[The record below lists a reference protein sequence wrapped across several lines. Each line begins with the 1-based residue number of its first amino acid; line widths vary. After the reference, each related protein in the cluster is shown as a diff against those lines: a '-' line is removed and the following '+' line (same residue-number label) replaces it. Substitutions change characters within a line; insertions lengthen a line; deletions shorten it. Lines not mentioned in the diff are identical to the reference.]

1 MNFLKKMSIASK
13 IFLIPGI
20 AAISFIIYL
29 LITVYTALNNGATL
43 EKVQQVQ
50 FPALQVSAT
59 ALVEMQKVRDT
70 LASAVTTGD
79 QDTLAMAQDLANE
92 AKANLNQI
100 AAISS
105 DFRPEIS
112 RIASGFDDYFK
123 VAFEVSQ
130 SMVDGTA
137 DFSRIGDLS
146 AQMNKSYDGVIA
158 AMTRF
163 SDEQQI
169 AFEKAFEDTDTANT
183 SLIST
188 GIVLAIVVTVL
199 LFATAVPIVRGIKQ
213 SIDDVVRS
221 LKDIAQENGDLTVRI
236 ETKSE
241 DEIGDLVY
249 WFNQFMDK
257 LQGVVRDVV
266 EASLPLSNLA
276 QNLRGVTEE
285 TQRTIDVQQLSATNA
300 KRAVDTMSG
309 SVDGVAHSAAQ
320 AAGDAN
326 EATNAASEGRQI
338 VQKTVTSIQQL
349 ADNVRETA
357 DVIARL
363 EADSNKVGSVLD
375 VIKGIAEQTNLL
387 ALNAAIEAARAGE
400 QGRGFAVVADEVR
413 TLASRTQQSTEEIQN
428 TIEQLQSAAHSAVEV
443 MARGTEQAISSVE
456 TANHAGSSL
465 ETITSTIGRINQM
478 NEQIAQNTEEQRS
491 VAIDI
496 VRHVD
501 EIHERTEQT
510 ASRSGELGSMCNE
523 LADLAQHLESIAK
536 QFRVQ
541 KAIWIKTVI

>member
-1 MNFLKKMSIASK
+1 MNFLKKMPIATK

-20 AAISFIIYL
+20 AALSFIIYL
-29 LITVYTALNNGATL
+29 LITIYTALNNGDIL
-43 EKVQQVQ
+43 EKVQKVQ
-50 FPALQVSAT
+50 FPALQLSAST
-59 ALVEMQKVRDT
+59 LVEMQKVRDT
-70 LASAVTTGD
+70 LSSAVTTGD
-79 QDTLAMAQDLANE
+79 QDTLQAAKDLVTE
-92 AKANLNQI
+92 AKSGL
-100 AAISS
+100 
-105 DFRPEIS
+105 D
-112 RIASGFDDYFK
+112 RIANISPEFRGDISKISDGFDTYFDT
-123 VAFEVSQ
+123 AFDVSQ
-130 SMVDGTA
+130 SMVNGTA
-137 DFSRIGDLS
+137 DFSRLGQLS
-146 AQMNKSYDGVIA
+146 SEMNSSYDAVIA

-163 SDEQQI
+163 RDEQQA
-169 AFEKAFEDTDTANT
+169 AFEKSFENTDSANT

-188 GIVLAIVVTVL
+188 GVLMTIVVTLL
-199 LFATAVPIVRGIKQ
+199 LFATAIPIVRGIKK

-236 ETKSE
+236 ATNSE
-241 DEIGDLVY
+241 DEIGDLVH

-257 LQGVVRDVV
+257 LQGVVKDVV

-276 QNLRGVTEE
+276 QNLRGLTEE
-285 TQRTIDVQQLSATNA
+285 TQRTIDVQQQSATNA

-326 EATNAASEGRQI
+326 EATSAASEGRQI
-338 VQKTVTSIQQL
+338 VQQTVSSIQQL

-363 EADSNKVGSVLD
+363 ESDSNKVGSVLD

-413 TLASRTQQSTEEIQN
+413 TLASRTQQSTEEIQS
-428 TIEQLQSAAHSAVEV
+428 TIEQLQNAAHSAVEV
-443 MARGTEQAISSVE
+443 MARGTEQAGSSVD
-456 TANHAGSSL
+456 TANKAGVSL

-478 NEQIAQNTEEQRS
+478 NEQIAHNTEDQRT
-491 VAIDI
+491 VAVDI

-510 ASRSGELGSMCNE
+510 ASRSGELGTMCNE

-536 QFRVQ
+536 QFRV
-541 KAIWIKTVI
+541 

>member
-1 MNFLKKMSIASK
+1 MNFLKKMPIATK

-20 AAISFIIYL
+20 AALSFVIYL

-43 EKVQQVQ
+43 EKVQKVQ
-50 FPALQVSAT
+50 FPALQLSAST
-59 ALVEMQKVRDT
+59 LVDMQKVRDT

-79 QDTLAMAQDLANE
+79 QDTLTIAQELAEE
-92 AKANLNQI
+92 AKSGLNQI
-100 AAISS
+100 ASISPE
-105 DFRPEIS
+105 FRSEIS
-112 RIASGFDDYFK
+112 RISSGFDNYFD
-123 VAFEVSQ
+123 VAYDVSQ
-130 SMVDGTA
+130 SMVNGTA
-137 DFSRIGDLS
+137 DFSRLGELS
-146 AQMNKSYDGVIA
+146 AQMNQSYDGAIVSMSKFRDA
-158 AMTRF
+158 
-163 SDEQQI
+163 QQA
-169 AFEKAFEDTDTANT
+169 AFEEAFKNTDSANT

-188 GIVLAIVVTVL
+188 GVILAVVVTIL
-199 LFATAVPIVRGIKQ
+199 LFGTAIPIVRGIKQ

-285 TQRTIDVQQLSATNA
+285 TQRTIDVQQRSATNA
-300 KRAVDTMSG
+300 KQAVDTMSG

-320 AAGDAN
+320 AASDAN
-326 EATNAASEGRQI
+326 EATTAASEGRQI
-338 VQKTVTSIQQL
+338 VQQTVTSIQQL
-349 ADNVRETA
+349 AENVRETA

-363 EADSNKVGSVLD
+363 ESDSNKVGSVLD

-413 TLASRTQQSTEEIQN
+413 TLASRTQQSTEEIQS
-428 TIEQLQSAAHSAVEV
+428 TIEQLQNAAHSAVEV
-443 MARGTEQAISSVE
+443 MSRGTEQATSSVE
-456 TANHAGSSL
+456 TANKAGSSL

-478 NEQIAQNTEEQRS
+478 NEQIAHNTEDQRT
-491 VAIDI
+491 VAVDI

-501 EIHERTEQT
+501 EIHQRTEQT
-510 ASRSGELGSMCNE
+510 ASRSGELGTMCNE

-536 QFRVQ
+536 QFRV
-541 KAIWIKTVI
+541 

>member
-1 MNFLKKMSIASK
+1 MNFLKKMPIATK

-20 AAISFIIYL
+20 AALSFVIYL

-43 EKVQQVQ
+43 ERVQEVQ
-50 FPALQVSAT
+50 FPALQLSAST
-59 ALVEMQKVRDT
+59 LVDMQKVRDT
-70 LASAVTTGD
+70 LSSAVTTGD
-79 QDTLAMAQDLANE
+79 QDTLTIAKELAEDVENGL
-92 AKANLNQI
+92 AK
-100 AAISS
+100 ISS
-105 DFRPEIS
+105 ISPEFRPEIS
-112 RIASGFDDYFK
+112 SISSGFDDYFK
-123 VAFEVSQ
+123 VAFDVSQ

-137 DFSRIGDLS
+137 DFSKLNELS
-146 AQMNKSYDGVIA
+146 SQMNSSYDGVIA
-158 AMTRF
+158 SMSRF
-163 SDEQQI
+163 RDAQQA
-169 AFEKAFEDTDTANT
+169 AFEEAFENTDSANT

-188 GIVLAIVVTVL
+188 GVILAIVVTVL

-241 DEIGDLVY
+241 DEIGELVF

-285 TQRTIDVQQLSATNA
+285 TQRTIDVQQTSATNA

-320 AAGDAN
+320 AASDAN
-326 EATNAASEGRQI
+326 EATSAASEGRQI
-338 VQKTVTSIQQL
+338 VQQTVTSIQQL

-413 TLASRTQQSTEEIQN
+413 TLASRTQQSTEEIQS
-428 TIEQLQSAAHSAVEV
+428 TIEQLQNAAHSAVEV
-443 MARGTEQAISSVE
+443 MARGTEQASNSVE
-456 TANHAGSSL
+456 TANKAGSSL

-478 NEQIAQNTEEQRS
+478 NEQIAHNTEDQRT
-491 VAIDI
+491 VAVDI

-510 ASRSGELGSMCNE
+510 ANRSGELGTMCNE

-536 QFRVQ
+536 QFRV
-541 KAIWIKTVI
+541 

>member
-1 MNFLKKMSIASK
+1 MNFLKKMPIATK

-20 AAISFIIYL
+20 AALSFIIYL

-43 EKVQQVQ
+43 EKVQKVQ
-50 FPALQVSAT
+50 FPALQLSAST
-59 ALVEMQKVRDT
+59 LVDMQKVRDT

-79 QDTLAMAQDLANE
+79 QDTLTVAQDLAE
-92 AKANLNQI
+92 ETKKGLSQI
-100 AAISS
+100 AAISPEFRS
-105 DFRPEIS
+105 DIS
-112 RIASGFDDYFK
+112 RISSGFDKYFN
-123 VAFEVSQ
+123 VAYDVSQ

-137 DFSRIGDLS
+137 DFSRLGELS
-146 AQMNKSYDGVIA
+146 AQMNQSYDGAIA
-158 AMTRF
+158 AMSQFR
-163 SDEQQI
+163 DAQQA
-169 AFEKAFEDTDTANT
+169 AFEEAFDNTDSANT

-188 GIVLAIVVTVL
+188 GVILAIVVTIL

-241 DEIGDLVY
+241 DEIGELVY

-285 TQRTIDVQQLSATNA
+285 TQRTIDVQQQSATNA

-320 AAGDAN
+320 AASDAN
-326 EATNAASEGRQI
+326 EATTAASEGRQI
-338 VQKTVTSIQQL
+338 VQQTVTSIQQL
-349 ADNVRETA
+349 AENVRETA
-357 DVIARL
+357 DVIGRL
-363 EADSNKVGSVLD
+363 ESDSNKVGSVLD

-413 TLASRTQQSTEEIQN
+413 TLASRTQQSTEEIQS

-443 MARGTEQAISSVE
+443 MARGTEQATNSVE
-456 TANHAGSSL
+456 TANKAGSSL

-478 NEQIAQNTEEQRS
+478 NEQIAHNTEDQRT
-491 VAIDI
+491 VAVDI

-510 ASRSGELGSMCNE
+510 SSRSGELGTMCNE

-536 QFRVQ
+536 QFRV
-541 KAIWIKTVI
+541 

>member
-1 MNFLKKMSIASK
+1 MNFLKKMPIATK

-20 AAISFIIYL
+20 AALSFIIYL

-43 EKVQQVQ
+43 EKVQKVQ
-50 FPALQVSAT
+50 FPALQLSAST
-59 ALVEMQKVRDT
+59 LVDMQKVRDT

-79 QDTLAMAQDLANE
+79 EDTLTMAQELAEE
-92 AKANLNQI
+92 AKSGLNQI
-100 AAISS
+100 ASISPE
-105 DFRPEIS
+105 FRSEIS
-112 RIASGFDDYFK
+112 RISSGFDNYFD
-123 VAFEVSQ
+123 VAYDVSQ
-130 SMVDGTA
+130 SMVNGTA
-137 DFSRIGDLS
+137 DFSRLGELS
-146 AQMNKSYDGVIA
+146 AQMNQSYDGAIA
-158 AMTRF
+158 AMSQFR
-163 SDEQQI
+163 DAQQA
-169 AFEKAFEDTDTANT
+169 AFEEAFKNTDSANT

-188 GIVLAIVVTVL
+188 GVILAVVVTIL
-199 LFATAVPIVRGIKQ
+199 LFGTAVPIVRGIKQ

-241 DEIGDLVY
+241 DEIGELVY

-285 TQRTIDVQQLSATNA
+285 TQRTIDVQQKSATNA

-320 AAGDAN
+320 GASDAN
-326 EATNAASEGRQI
+326 KATTAASEGRQI
-338 VQKTVTSIQQL
+338 VQQTVTSIQQL
-349 ADNVRETA
+349 AENVRETA

-363 EADSNKVGSVLD
+363 ESDSNKVGSVLD

-413 TLASRTQQSTEEIQN
+413 TLASRTQQSTEEIQS
-428 TIEQLQSAAHSAVEV
+428 TIEQLQNAAHSAVEV
-443 MARGTEQAISSVE
+443 MSRGTEQATSSVE
-456 TANHAGSSL
+456 TANKAGSSL

-478 NEQIAQNTEEQRS
+478 NEQIAHNTEDQRT
-491 VAIDI
+491 VAVDI

-536 QFRVQ
+536 QFRV
-541 KAIWIKTVI
+541 

>member
-1 MNFLKKMSIASK
+1 MNFLKKMPIATK

-20 AAISFIIYL
+20 AALSFIIYL

-43 EKVQQVQ
+43 EKVQKVQ
-50 FPALQVSAT
+50 FPALQLSAST
-59 ALVEMQKVRDT
+59 LVDMQKVRDT

-79 QDTLAMAQDLANE
+79 QDTLTMAQELAEE
-92 AKANLNQI
+92 AKSGLNQI
-100 AAISS
+100 ASISPE
-105 DFRPEIS
+105 FRSEIS
-112 RIASGFDDYFK
+112 RISSGFDNYFD
-123 VAFEVSQ
+123 VAYDVSQ
-130 SMVDGTA
+130 SMVNGTA
-137 DFSRIGDLS
+137 DFSRLGELS
-146 AQMNKSYDGVIA
+146 AQMNQSYDGAIA
-158 AMTRF
+158 AMSQFR
-163 SDEQQI
+163 DAQQA
-169 AFEKAFEDTDTANT
+169 AFEEAFKNTDSANT

-188 GIVLAIVVTVL
+188 GVILAVVVTIL
-199 LFATAVPIVRGIKQ
+199 LFGTAVPIVRGIKQ

-241 DEIGDLVY
+241 DEIGELVY

-285 TQRTIDVQQLSATNA
+285 TQRTIDVQQKSATNA

-320 AAGDAN
+320 AASDAN
-326 EATNAASEGRQI
+326 EATTAASEGRQI
-338 VQKTVTSIQQL
+338 VQQTVTSIQQL
-349 ADNVRETA
+349 AENVRETA

-363 EADSNKVGSVLD
+363 ESDSNKVGSVLD

-413 TLASRTQQSTEEIQN
+413 TLASRTQQSTEEIQS
-428 TIEQLQSAAHSAVEV
+428 TIEQLQNAAHSAVEV
-443 MARGTEQAISSVE
+443 MSRGTEQATSSVE
-456 TANHAGSSL
+456 TANKAGSSL

-478 NEQIAQNTEEQRS
+478 NEQIAHNTEDQRT
-491 VAIDI
+491 VAVDI

-501 EIHERTEQT
+501 EIHQRTEQT

-536 QFRVQ
+536 QFRV
-541 KAIWIKTVI
+541 

>member
-1 MNFLKKMSIASK
+1 MNFLKKMPIATK

-20 AAISFIIYL
+20 AALSFSIYL

-43 EKVQQVQ
+43 EKVQKVQ
-50 FPALQVSAT
+50 FPALQLSAST
-59 ALVEMQKVRDT
+59 LVDMQKVRDT

-79 QDTLAMAQDLANE
+79 EDTLTMAQELAEE
-92 AKANLNQI
+92 AKSGLNQI
-100 AAISS
+100 ASISPK
-105 DFRPEIS
+105 FRSEIS
-112 RIASGFDDYFK
+112 RISSGFDNYFD
-123 VAFEVSQ
+123 VAYDVSQ
-130 SMVDGTA
+130 SMVNGTA
-137 DFSRIGDLS
+137 DFSRLGELS
-146 AQMNKSYDGVIA
+146 AQMNQSYDGAIA
-158 AMTRF
+158 AMSQFR
-163 SDEQQI
+163 DAQQA
-169 AFEKAFEDTDTANT
+169 AFEEAFKNTDSANT

-188 GIVLAIVVTVL
+188 GVILAVVVTIL
-199 LFATAVPIVRGIKQ
+199 LFGTAVPIVRGIKQ

-241 DEIGDLVY
+241 DEIGELVY

-285 TQRTIDVQQLSATNA
+285 TQRTIDVQQKSATNA

-320 AAGDAN
+320 AASDAN
-326 EATNAASEGRQI
+326 EATTAASEGRQI
-338 VQKTVTSIQQL
+338 VQQTVTSIQQL
-349 ADNVRETA
+349 AENVRETA

-363 EADSNKVGSVLD
+363 ESDSNKVGSVLD

-413 TLASRTQQSTEEIQN
+413 TLASRTQQSTEEIQS
-428 TIEQLQSAAHSAVEV
+428 TIEQLQNAAHSALEV
-443 MARGTEQAISSVE
+443 MSRGTEQATSSVE
-456 TANHAGSSL
+456 TANTAGSSL

-478 NEQIAQNTEEQRS
+478 NEQIAHNTEDQRT
-491 VAIDI
+491 VAVDI

-536 QFRVQ
+536 QFRV
-541 KAIWIKTVI
+541 

>member
-1 MNFLKKMSIASK
+1 MNFLKKMPIATK

-20 AAISFIIYL
+20 AALSFIIYL
-29 LITVYTALNNGATL
+29 LITIYTALNNGATL
-43 EKVQQVQ
+43 EKVQKVQ
-50 FPALQVSAT
+50 FPALQLSAST
-59 ALVEMQKVRDT
+59 LVDMQKVRDT
-70 LASAVTTGD
+70 LASAVTTGE
-79 QDTLAMAQDLANE
+79 QDTLTVAQELAEE
-92 AKANLNQI
+92 AKKGLNQI
-100 AAISS
+100 ANISPEFRS
-105 DFRPEIS
+105 DIS
-112 RIASGFDDYFK
+112 RISSGFDKYFD
-123 VAFEVSQ
+123 VAYEVSQ

-137 DFSRIGDLS
+137 DFSRLGELS
-146 AQMNKSYDGVIA
+146 AQMNQSYDGAIA
-158 AMTRF
+158 AMSQFR
-163 SDEQQI
+163 DAQQA
-169 AFEKAFEDTDTANT
+169 AFEKAFENTDSANT

-188 GIVLAIVVTVL
+188 GVILAIVVTIL

-236 ETKSE
+236 DTKSE
-241 DEIGDLVY
+241 DEIGELVY

-285 TQRTIDVQQLSATNA
+285 TQRTIDVQQQSATNA
-300 KRAVDTMSG
+300 KSAVDTMSG

-320 AAGDAN
+320 AASDAN
-326 EATNAASEGRQI
+326 EATTAASEGRQI
-338 VQKTVTSIQQL
+338 VQQTVTSIQQL
-349 ADNVRETA
+349 AENVRETA
-357 DVIARL
+357 DVIGRL
-363 EADSNKVGSVLD
+363 ESDSNKVGSVLD

-413 TLASRTQQSTEEIQN
+413 TLASRTQQSTEEIQS

-443 MARGTEQAISSVE
+443 MARGTEQATNSVE
-456 TANHAGSSL
+456 TANKAGSSL

-478 NEQIAQNTEEQRS
+478 NEQIAHNTEDQRT
-491 VAIDI
+491 VAVDI

-501 EIHERTEQT
+501 EIHVRTEQT
-510 ASRSGELGSMCNE
+510 ASRSGELGTMCNE

-536 QFRVQ
+536 QFRV
-541 KAIWIKTVI
+541 

>member
-1 MNFLKKMSIASK
+1 MNFLKKMPIATK

-20 AAISFIIYL
+20 AALSFIIFL

-43 EKVQQVQ
+43 EKVQKVQ
-50 FPALQVSAT
+50 FPALQLSAST
-59 ALVEMQKVRDT
+59 LVDMQKVRDT
-70 LASAVTTGD
+70 LSSAVTTGD
-79 QDTLAMAQDLANE
+79 QDTLSVAQDLAAE
-92 AKANLNQI
+92 VETGLNQI
-100 AAISS
+100 SAISPE
-105 DFRPEIS
+105 FRPEMSKIS
-112 RIASGFDDYFK
+112 TGFEDYFE
-123 VAFEVSQ
+123 VAFDVSK

-137 DFSRIGDLS
+137 DFSRLGELS
-146 AQMNKSYDGVIA
+146 SQMNSSYDGVIA
-158 AMTRF
+158 SMTRF
-163 SDEQQI
+163 KDAQQA
-169 AFEKAFEDTDTANT
+169 AFEEAFQNTDSANT

-188 GIVLAIVVTVL
+188 GVILTIAVTIL
-199 LFATAVPIVRGIKQ
+199 LFATAVPIVRGIKL
-213 SIDDVVRS
+213 SIDEVVRS

-241 DEIGDLVY
+241 DEIGELVY

-257 LQGVVRDVV
+257 LQGVVKDVV

-285 TQRTIDVQQLSATNA
+285 TQRTIDVQQKSATNA
-300 KRAVDTMSG
+300 KQAVDTMSG

-320 AAGDAN
+320 AASDAN
-326 EATNAASEGRQI
+326 EATTAASEGRQI
-338 VQKTVTSIQQL
+338 VQQTVTSIQQL
-349 ADNVRETA
+349 AENVRETA

-363 EADSNKVGSVLD
+363 ESDSNKVGSVLD

-413 TLASRTQQSTEEIQN
+413 TLASRTQQSTEEIQS
-428 TIEQLQSAAHSAVEV
+428 TIEQLQNAAHSAVEV
-443 MARGTEQAISSVE
+443 MARGTEQATNSVE
-456 TANHAGSSL
+456 TANKAGSSL

-478 NEQIAQNTEEQRS
+478 NEQIAHNTEDQRT
-491 VAIDI
+491 VAVDI

-536 QFRVQ
+536 QFRV
-541 KAIWIKTVI
+541 

>member
-1 MNFLKKMSIASK
+1 MNFLKKMPIATK

-20 AAISFIIYL
+20 AALSFVIYL

-43 EKVQQVQ
+43 EKVQKVQ
-50 FPALQVSAT
+50 FPALQLSAST
-59 ALVEMQKVRDT
+59 LVDMQKVRDT

-79 QDTLAMAQDLANE
+79 QDTLTMAQELAEE
-92 AKANLNQI
+92 AKSGLNQI
-100 AAISS
+100 ASISP
-105 DFRPEIS
+105 DFRADIS
-112 RIASGFDDYFK
+112 RISSGFDSYFD
-123 VAFEVSQ
+123 VAYDVSQ
-130 SMVDGTA
+130 SMVNGTA
-137 DFSRIGDLS
+137 DFSRLGELS
-146 AQMNKSYDGVIA
+146 AKMNQSYDGAIA
-158 AMTRF
+158 SMSQFRDA
-163 SDEQQI
+163 QQA
-169 AFEKAFEDTDTANT
+169 AFEEAFKNTDSANT

-188 GIVLAIVVTVL
+188 GVILAVVVTIL
-199 LFATAVPIVRGIKQ
+199 LFGTAVPIVRGIKQ

-241 DEIGDLVY
+241 DEIGELVY

-285 TQRTIDVQQLSATNA
+285 TQRTIDVQQKSATNA

-320 AAGDAN
+320 AASDAN
-326 EATNAASEGRQI
+326 EATTAASEGRQI
-338 VQKTVTSIQQL
+338 VQQTVTSIQQL
-349 ADNVRETA
+349 AENVRETA

-363 EADSNKVGSVLD
+363 ESDSNKVGS
-375 VIKGIAEQTNLL
+375 
-387 ALNAAIEAARAGE
+387 GE

-413 TLASRTQQSTEEIQN
+413 TLASRTQQSTEEIQS
-428 TIEQLQSAAHSAVEV
+428 TIEQLQNAAHSAVEV
-443 MARGTEQAISSVE
+443 MSRGTEQATNSVE
-456 TANHAGSSL
+456 TANKAGSSL

-478 NEQIAQNTEEQRS
+478 NEQIAHNTEDQRT
-491 VAIDI
+491 VAVDI

-501 EIHERTEQT
+501 EIHQRTEQT

-536 QFRVQ
+536 QFRV
-541 KAIWIKTVI
+541 

>member
-1 MNFLKKMSIASK
+1 MNFLKKMPIATK

-20 AAISFIIYL
+20 AALSFIVYL
-29 LITVYTALNNGATL
+29 LITVFTALNNGATL
-43 EKVQQVQ
+43 EKVQKVQ
-50 FPALQVSAT
+50 YPALQLSAST
-59 ALVEMQKVRDT
+59 LVEMQKVRDT

-79 QDTLAMAQDLANE
+79 QDTLSVAQDLAQE
-92 AKANLNQI
+92 AKSGLNQI
-100 AAISS
+100 ANISS
-105 DFRPEIS
+105 DFRSDIS
-112 RIASGFDDYFK
+112 RISSGFDDYFK
-123 VAFEVSQ
+123 VAFDVSQ
-130 SMVDGTA
+130 SMIDGTA
-137 DFSRIGDLS
+137 DFSRLGELS
-146 AQMNKSYDGVIA
+146 SQMNNSYDGVIA
-158 AMTRF
+158 SMTRF
-163 SDEQQI
+163 RDEQEA
-169 AFEKAFEDTDTANT
+169 AFEEAFENTDTANT

-188 GIVLAIVVTVL
+188 GVILAIVVTIL
-199 LFATAVPIVRGIKQ
+199 LFATAIPIVRGIKQ

-236 ETKSE
+236 DTKSE
-241 DEIGDLVY
+241 DEIGELVY

-285 TQRTIDVQQLSATNA
+285 TQRTIDVQQQSATNA

-320 AAGDAN
+320 AANDAN
-326 EATNAASEGRQI
+326 EATTAAGEGRKI
-338 VQKTVTSIQQL
+338 VQQTVTSIQQL
-349 ADNVRETA
+349 AENVRETA

-413 TLASRTQQSTEEIQN
+413 TLASRTQQSTEEIQS
-428 TIEQLQSAAHSAVEV
+428 TIEQLQNAAHSAVEV
-443 MARGTEQAISSVE
+443 MSRGTEQATSSVE
-456 TANHAGSSL
+456 TANKAGSSL

-478 NEQIAQNTEEQRS
+478 NEQIAHNTEEQRT
-491 VAIDI
+491 VAVDI

-501 EIHERTEQT
+501 EIHQRTEQT

-536 QFRVQ
+536 QFRV
-541 KAIWIKTVI
+541 

>member
-1 MNFLKKMSIASK
+1 MNFLKKMPIATK

-20 AAISFIIYL
+20 AALSFVIYL

-43 EKVQQVQ
+43 EKVQKVQ
-50 FPALQVSAT
+50 FPALQLSAST
-59 ALVEMQKVRDT
+59 LVDMQKVRDT

-79 QDTLAMAQDLANE
+79 QDTLTIAQELAEE
-92 AKANLNQI
+92 AKSGLNQI
-100 AAISS
+100 ASISPE
-105 DFRPEIS
+105 FRSEIS
-112 RIASGFDDYFK
+112 RISSGFDNYFD
-123 VAFEVSQ
+123 VAYDVSQ
-130 SMVDGTA
+130 SMVNGTA
-137 DFSRIGDLS
+137 DFSRLGELS
-146 AQMNKSYDGVIA
+146 AQMNQSYDGAIVSMSKFRDA
-158 AMTRF
+158 
-163 SDEQQI
+163 QQA
-169 AFEKAFEDTDTANT
+169 AFEEAFKNTDSANT

-188 GIVLAIVVTVL
+188 GVILAVVVTIL
-199 LFATAVPIVRGIKQ
+199 LFGTAIPIVRGIKQ

-285 TQRTIDVQQLSATNA
+285 TQRTIDVQQRSATNA
-300 KRAVDTMSG
+300 KQAVDTMSG

-320 AAGDAN
+320 AASDAN
-326 EATNAASEGRQI
+326 EATTAASEGRQI
-338 VQKTVTSIQQL
+338 VQQTVTSIQQL
-349 ADNVRETA
+349 AENVRETA

-363 EADSNKVGSVLD
+363 ESDSNKVGSVLD

-413 TLASRTQQSTEEIQN
+413 TLASRTQQSTEEIQS
-428 TIEQLQSAAHSAVEV
+428 TIEQLQNAAHSAVEV
-443 MARGTEQAISSVE
+443 MSRGTEQATSSVE
-456 TANHAGSSL
+456 TANKAGSSL

-478 NEQIAQNTEEQRS
+478 NEQIAHNTEDQRT
-491 VAIDI
+491 VAVDI

-536 QFRVQ
+536 QFRV
-541 KAIWIKTVI
+541 

>member
-1 MNFLKKMSIASK
+1 MNFLKKMPIATK

-20 AAISFIIYL
+20 AALSFIIYL

-43 EKVQQVQ
+43 EKVQKVQ
-50 FPALQVSAT
+50 FPALQLSAST
-59 ALVEMQKVRDT
+59 LVDMQKVRDT

-79 QDTLAMAQDLANE
+79 QDTLTMAQELAEE
-92 AKANLNQI
+92 AKSGLNQI
-100 AAISS
+100 ASISPE
-105 DFRPEIS
+105 FRSEIS
-112 RIASGFDDYFK
+112 RISSGFDNYFD
-123 VAFEVSQ
+123 VAYDVSQ
-130 SMVDGTA
+130 SMVNGTA
-137 DFSRIGDLS
+137 DFSRLGELS
-146 AQMNKSYDGVIA
+146 AQMNQSYDGAIA
-158 AMTRF
+158 SMSKFRDA
-163 SDEQQI
+163 QQA
-169 AFEKAFEDTDTANT
+169 AFEEAFKNTDSANT

-188 GIVLAIVVTVL
+188 GVILAVVVTIL
-199 LFATAVPIVRGIKQ
+199 LFGTAVPIVRGIKQ

-241 DEIGDLVY
+241 DEIGELVY

-285 TQRTIDVQQLSATNA
+285 TQRTIDVQQKSATNA

-320 AAGDAN
+320 AASDAN
-326 EATNAASEGRQI
+326 EATTAASEGRQI
-338 VQKTVTSIQQL
+338 VQQTVTSIQQL
-349 ADNVRETA
+349 AENVRETA

-363 EADSNKVGSVLD
+363 ESDSNKVGSVLD

-413 TLASRTQQSTEEIQN
+413 TLASRTQQSTEEIQS
-428 TIEQLQSAAHSAVEV
+428 TIEQLQNAAHSAVEV
-443 MARGTEQAISSVE
+443 MSRGTEQATSSVE
-456 TANHAGSSL
+456 TANKAGSSL

-478 NEQIAQNTEEQRS
+478 NEQIAHNTEDQRT
-491 VAIDI
+491 VAVDI

-536 QFRVQ
+536 QFRV
-541 KAIWIKTVI
+541 

>member
-1 MNFLKKMSIASK
+1 MNFLKKMPIATK

-20 AAISFIIYL
+20 AALSFIIYL

-43 EKVQQVQ
+43 EKVQKVQ
-50 FPALQVSAT
+50 FPALQLSAST
-59 ALVEMQKVRDT
+59 LVDMQKVRDT

-79 QDTLAMAQDLANE
+79 EDTLTMAQELAEE
-92 AKANLNQI
+92 AKSGLNQI
-100 AAISS
+100 ASISPE
-105 DFRPEIS
+105 FRSEIS
-112 RIASGFDDYFK
+112 RISSGFDNYFD
-123 VAFEVSQ
+123 VAYDVSQ
-130 SMVDGTA
+130 SMVKGTA
-137 DFSRIGDLS
+137 DFSRLGELS
-146 AQMNKSYDGVIA
+146 AQMNQSYDGAIA
-158 AMTRF
+158 AMSQFR
-163 SDEQQI
+163 DAQQA
-169 AFEKAFEDTDTANT
+169 AFEEAFKNTDSANT

-188 GIVLAIVVTVL
+188 GVILAVVVTIL
-199 LFATAVPIVRGIKQ
+199 LFGTAVPIVRGIKQ

-241 DEIGDLVY
+241 DEIGELVY

-285 TQRTIDVQQLSATNA
+285 TQRTIDVQQKSATNA

-320 AAGDAN
+320 AASDAN
-326 EATNAASEGRQI
+326 EATTAASEGRQI
-338 VQKTVTSIQQL
+338 VQQTVTSIQQL
-349 ADNVRETA
+349 AENVRETA

-363 EADSNKVGSVLD
+363 ESDSNKVGSVLD

-413 TLASRTQQSTEEIQN
+413 TLASRTQQSTEEIQS
-428 TIEQLQSAAHSAVEV
+428 TIEQLQNAAHSAVEV
-443 MARGTEQAISSVE
+443 MSRGTEQATNSVE
-456 TANHAGSSL
+456 TANKAGSSL

-478 NEQIAQNTEEQRS
+478 NEQIAHNTEDQRT
-491 VAIDI
+491 VAVDI

-501 EIHERTEQT
+501 EIHQRTEQT

-536 QFRVQ
+536 QFRV
-541 KAIWIKTVI
+541 

>member
-443 MARGTEQAISSVE
+443 MARGTEQATSSVE

-536 QFRVQ
+536 QFRV
-541 KAIWIKTVI
+541 

>member
-1 MNFLKKMSIASK
+1 MNFLKKMPIATK

-20 AAISFIIYL
+20 AALSFIIYL

-43 EKVQQVQ
+43 EKVQKVQ
-50 FPALQVSAT
+50 FPALQLSAST
-59 ALVEMQKVRDT
+59 LVDMQKVRDT

-79 QDTLAMAQDLANE
+79 QDTLTMAQELAEE
-92 AKANLNQI
+92 AKSGLNQI
-100 AAISS
+100 ASISPE
-105 DFRPEIS
+105 FRSEIS
-112 RIASGFDDYFK
+112 RISSGFDNYFD
-123 VAFEVSQ
+123 VAYDVSQ
-130 SMVDGTA
+130 SMVKGTA
-137 DFSRIGDLS
+137 DFSRLGELS
-146 AQMNKSYDGVIA
+146 AQMNQSYDGAIA
-158 AMTRF
+158 AMSQFR
-163 SDEQQI
+163 DAQQA
-169 AFEKAFEDTDTANT
+169 AFEEAFKNTDSANT

-188 GIVLAIVVTVL
+188 GVILAVVVTIL
-199 LFATAVPIVRGIKQ
+199 LFGTAVPIVRGIKQ

-241 DEIGDLVY
+241 DEIGELVY

-285 TQRTIDVQQLSATNA
+285 TQRTIDVQQKSATNA

-320 AAGDAN
+320 AASDAN
-326 EATNAASEGRQI
+326 EATTAASEGRQI
-338 VQKTVTSIQQL
+338 VQQTVTSIQQL
-349 ADNVRETA
+349 AENVRETA

-363 EADSNKVGSVLD
+363 ESDSNKVGSVLD

-413 TLASRTQQSTEEIQN
+413 TLASRTQQSTEEIQS
-428 TIEQLQSAAHSAVEV
+428 TIEQLLNAAHSAVEV
-443 MARGTEQAISSVE
+443 MSRGTEQATNSVE
-456 TANHAGSSL
+456 TANKAGSSL

-478 NEQIAQNTEEQRS
+478 NEQIAHNTEDQRT
-491 VAIDI
+491 VAVDI

-501 EIHERTEQT
+501 EIHQRTEQT

-536 QFRVQ
+536 QFRV
-541 KAIWIKTVI
+541 

>member
-1 MNFLKKMSIASK
+1 MNFLKKMPIATK

-20 AAISFIIYL
+20 AALSFIIYL
-29 LITVYTALNNGATL
+29 LITVYTALNNGDIL
-43 EKVQQVQ
+43 EKVQKVQ
-50 FPALQVSAT
+50 FPALQLSAST
-59 ALVEMQKVRDT
+59 LVEMQKVRDT
-70 LASAVTTGD
+70 LSSAVTTGD
-79 QDTLAMAQDLANE
+79 QDTLQAAKDLVSE
-92 AKANLNQI
+92 AKSGL
-100 AAISS
+100 
-105 DFRPEIS
+105 D
-112 RIASGFDDYFK
+112 RIANISPEFRSDISKISDGFDKYFDT
-123 VAFEVSQ
+123 AFDVSQ
-130 SMVDGTA
+130 SMVNGTA
-137 DFSRIGDLS
+137 DFSRLGQLS
-146 AQMNKSYDGVIA
+146 SEMNSSYDAVIA

-163 SDEQQI
+163 RDEQQS
-169 AFEKAFEDTDTANT
+169 AFEKSFESTDTANT

-188 GIVLAIVVTVL
+188 GVLMTIVVSLV
-199 LFATAVPIVRGIKQ
+199 LFATAFPIVQGIKK

-236 ETKSE
+236 ATNSE

-257 LQGVVRDVV
+257 LQGVVKDVV

-276 QNLRGVTEE
+276 QNLRGLTEE
-285 TQRTIDVQQLSATNA
+285 TQRTIDVQQKSATNA

-326 EATNAASEGRQI
+326 EATSAASEGRQI
-338 VQKTVTSIQQL
+338 VQQTVASIQQL

-363 EADSNKVGSVLD
+363 ESDSNKVGSVLD

-413 TLASRTQQSTEEIQN
+413 TLASRTQQSTEEIQS
-428 TIEQLQSAAHSAVEV
+428 TIEQLQNAAHSAVEV
-443 MARGTEQAISSVE
+443 MARGTEQAGSSVE
-456 TANHAGSSL
+456 TANKAGLSL
-465 ETITSTIGRINQM
+465 ETITSTIGRINKM
-478 NEQIAQNTEEQRS
+478 NEQIAHNTEDQRS

-510 ASRSGELGSMCNE
+510 ASRSGELGTMCNE

-536 QFRVQ
+536 QFRV
-541 KAIWIKTVI
+541 

>member
-1 MNFLKKMSIASK
+1 MNFLKKMPIATK

-20 AAISFIIYL
+20 AALSFIVYL
-29 LITVYTALNNGATL
+29 LITVFTALNNGATL
-43 EKVQQVQ
+43 EKVQKVQ
-50 FPALQVSAT
+50 YPALQLSAST
-59 ALVEMQKVRDT
+59 LVEMQKVRDT

-79 QDTLAMAQDLANE
+79 QDTLSVAQDLAQE
-92 AKANLNQI
+92 AKSGLNQI
-100 AAISS
+100 ANISS
-105 DFRPEIS
+105 DFRSDIS
-112 RIASGFDDYFK
+112 RISSGFDDYFK
-123 VAFEVSQ
+123 VAFDVSQ
-130 SMVDGTA
+130 SMIDGTA
-137 DFSRIGDLS
+137 DFSRLGELS
-146 AQMNKSYDGVIA
+146 SQMNNSYDGVIA
-158 AMTRF
+158 SMTRF
-163 SDEQQI
+163 RDEQEA
-169 AFEKAFEDTDTANT
+169 AFEEAFENTDTANT

-188 GIVLAIVVTVL
+188 GVILAIVVTVL
-199 LFATAVPIVRGIKQ
+199 LFATAIPIVRGIKQ

-236 ETKSE
+236 DTKSE
-241 DEIGDLVY
+241 DEIGELVY

-285 TQRTIDVQQLSATNA
+285 TQRTIDVQQQSATNA

-320 AAGDAN
+320 AANDAN
-326 EATNAASEGRQI
+326 EATTAAGEGRKI
-338 VQKTVTSIQQL
+338 VQQTVTSIQQL
-349 ADNVRETA
+349 AENVRETA

-413 TLASRTQQSTEEIQN
+413 TLASRTQQSTEEIQS
-428 TIEQLQSAAHSAVEV
+428 TIEQLQNAAHSAVEV
-443 MARGTEQAISSVE
+443 MSRGTEQATSSVE
-456 TANHAGSSL
+456 TANKAGSSL

-478 NEQIAQNTEEQRS
+478 NEQIAHNTEDQRT
-491 VAIDI
+491 VAVDI

-501 EIHERTEQT
+501 EIHQRTEQT

-536 QFRVQ
+536 QFRV
-541 KAIWIKTVI
+541 

>member
-1 MNFLKKMSIASK
+1 MNFLKKMPIATK

-20 AAISFIIYL
+20 AALSFIIFL
-29 LITVYTALNNGATL
+29 LVTVYTALNNGATL
-43 EKVQQVQ
+43 EKVQKVQ
-50 FPALQVSAT
+50 FPALQLSAST
-59 ALVEMQKVRDT
+59 LVDMQKVRDT
-70 LASAVTTGD
+70 LSSAVTTGD
-79 QDTLAMAQDLANE
+79 QDTLAVAQDLAAE
-92 AKANLNQI
+92 VETGLNQI
-100 AAISS
+100 SSISP
-105 DFRPEIS
+105 DFRSEIS
-112 RIASGFDDYFK
+112 RISSGFEDYFK
-123 VAFEVSQ
+123 VAFDVSQ
-130 SMVDGTA
+130 SMVNGTA
-137 DFSRIGDLS
+137 DFSRLGELS
-146 AQMNKSYDGVIA
+146 SQMNGSYDGVIA
-158 AMTRF
+158 SMTRF
-163 SDEQQI
+163 RDAQQA
-169 AFEKAFEDTDTANT
+169 AFEKAFKNTDSANT

-188 GIVLAIVVTVL
+188 GVILTIAVTIL

-241 DEIGDLVY
+241 DEIGELVY

-257 LQGVVRDVV
+257 LQGVVKDVV

-285 TQRTIDVQQLSATNA
+285 TQRTIDVQQKSATNA
-300 KRAVDTMSG
+300 KKAVDTMSG

-320 AAGDAN
+320 AASDAN
-326 EATNAASEGRQI
+326 EATSAASEGRQI
-338 VQKTVTSIQQL
+338 VQQTVTSIQQL
-349 ADNVRETA
+349 AENVRETA

-363 EADSNKVGSVLD
+363 ESDSNKVGSVLD

-413 TLASRTQQSTEEIQN
+413 TLASRTQQSTEEIQS
-428 TIEQLQSAAHSAVEV
+428 TIEQLQNAAHSAVEV
-443 MARGTEQAISSVE
+443 MARGTEQATSSVE
-456 TANHAGSSL
+456 TANKAGSSL

-478 NEQIAQNTEEQRS
+478 NEQIAHNTEDQRT
-491 VAIDI
+491 VAVDI

-536 QFRVQ
+536 QFRV
-541 KAIWIKTVI
+541 

>member
-1 MNFLKKMSIASK
+1 MNFLKKMPIATK

-20 AAISFIIYL
+20 AALSFIIYL

-43 EKVQQVQ
+43 EKVQKVQ
-50 FPALQVSAT
+50 FPALQLSAST
-59 ALVEMQKVRDT
+59 LVDMQKVRDT

-79 QDTLAMAQDLANE
+79 QDTLTIAQELAEE
-92 AKANLNQI
+92 AKSGLNKI
-100 AAISS
+100 ASISPE
-105 DFRPEIS
+105 FRSEIS
-112 RIASGFDDYFK
+112 RISSGFDNYFD
-123 VAFEVSQ
+123 VAYDVSQ
-130 SMVDGTA
+130 SMVNGTA
-137 DFSRIGDLS
+137 DFSRLGELS
-146 AQMNKSYDGVIA
+146 AQMNQSYDGAIA
-158 AMTRF
+158 SMSKFRDA
-163 SDEQQI
+163 QQA
-169 AFEKAFEDTDTANT
+169 AFEEAFKNTDSANT

-188 GIVLAIVVTVL
+188 GVILAVVVTIL
-199 LFATAVPIVRGIKQ
+199 LFGTAVPIVRGIKQ

-285 TQRTIDVQQLSATNA
+285 TQRTIDVQQRSATNA
-300 KRAVDTMSG
+300 KQAVDTMSG

-320 AAGDAN
+320 AASDAN
-326 EATNAASEGRQI
+326 EATTAASEGRQI
-338 VQKTVTSIQQL
+338 VQQTVTSIQQL
-349 ADNVRETA
+349 AENVRETA

-363 EADSNKVGSVLD
+363 ESDSNKVGSVLD

-413 TLASRTQQSTEEIQN
+413 TLASRTQQSTEEIQS
-428 TIEQLQSAAHSAVEV
+428 TIEQLQNAAHSAVEV
-443 MARGTEQAISSVE
+443 MSRGTEQATSSVE
-456 TANHAGSSL
+456 TANKAGSSL

-478 NEQIAQNTEEQRS
+478 NEQIAHNTEDQRT
-491 VAIDI
+491 VAVDI

-536 QFRVQ
+536 QFRV
-541 KAIWIKTVI
+541 

>member
-1 MNFLKKMSIASK
+1 MNFLKKMPIATK

-20 AAISFIIYL
+20 AALSFIIYL

-43 EKVQQVQ
+43 EKVQKVQ
-50 FPALQVSAT
+50 FPALQLSAST
-59 ALVEMQKVRDT
+59 LVDMQKVRDT

-79 QDTLAMAQDLANE
+79 EDTLTMAQELAEE
-92 AKANLNQI
+92 AKSGLNQI
-100 AAISS
+100 ASISPE
-105 DFRPEIS
+105 FRSEIS
-112 RIASGFDDYFK
+112 RISSGFDNYFD
-123 VAFEVSQ
+123 VAYDVSQ
-130 SMVDGTA
+130 SMVNGTA
-137 DFSRIGDLS
+137 DFSRLGELS
-146 AQMNKSYDGVIA
+146 AQMNQSYDGAIA
-158 AMTRF
+158 AMSQFR
-163 SDEQQI
+163 DAQQA
-169 AFEKAFEDTDTANT
+169 AFEEAFKNTDSANT

-188 GIVLAIVVTVL
+188 GVILAVVVTVL
-199 LFATAVPIVRGIKQ
+199 LFGTAVPIVRGIKQ

-241 DEIGDLVY
+241 DEIGELVY

-285 TQRTIDVQQLSATNA
+285 TQRTIDVQQKSATNA

-320 AAGDAN
+320 AASDAN
-326 EATNAASEGRQI
+326 KATTAASEGRQI
-338 VQKTVTSIQQL
+338 VQQTVTSIQQL
-349 ADNVRETA
+349 AENVRETA

-363 EADSNKVGSVLD
+363 ESDSNKVGSVLD

-413 TLASRTQQSTEEIQN
+413 TLASRTQQSTEEIQS
-428 TIEQLQSAAHSAVEV
+428 TIEQLQNAAHSAVEV
-443 MARGTEQAISSVE
+443 MSRGTEQATSSVE
-456 TANHAGSSL
+456 TANKAGSSL

-478 NEQIAQNTEEQRS
+478 NEQIAHNTEDQRT
-491 VAIDI
+491 VAVDI

-536 QFRVQ
+536 QFRV
-541 KAIWIKTVI
+541 

>member
-20 AAISFIIYL
+20 AAISFVIYL

-50 FPALQVSAT
+50 FPALQQSAST
-59 ALVEMQKVRDT
+59 LVDMQKVRDT
-70 LASAVTTGD
+70 LSSAVTTGD
-79 QDTLAMAQDLANE
+79 QDTLIMAQNLAKE
-92 AKANLNQI
+92 VKAGLNQI
-100 AAISS
+100 ESISPE
-105 DFRPEIS
+105 FRTEIAKIS
-112 RIASGFDDYFK
+112 AGFDDYFK
-123 VAFEVSQ
+123 VAFDVSQ

-137 DFSRIGDLS
+137 DFSRLGELS
-146 AQMNKSYDGVIA
+146 SQMNSSYDDAIA
-158 AMTRF
+158 AMSTFR
-163 SDEQQI
+163 DAQQA
-169 AFEKAFEDTDTANT
+169 AFEEAFENTDRANT

-188 GIVLAIVVTVL
+188 GVILAIVVTIL

-241 DEIGDLVY
+241 DEIGELVY
-249 WFNQFMDK
+249 CFNQFMDK

-285 TQRTIDVQQLSATNA
+285 TQRTINVQQQSATNA
-300 KRAVDTMSG
+300 KSAVDTMSG

-320 AAGDAN
+320 AASDAN
-326 EATNAASEGRQI
+326 EATSAASEGRQI
-338 VQKTVTSIQQL
+338 VQQTVTSIQQL
-349 ADNVRETA
+349 AENVRETA

-363 EADSNKVGSVLD
+363 ESDSNKVGSVLD

-413 TLASRTQQSTEEIQN
+413 TLASRTQQSTEEIQS

-443 MARGTEQAISSVE
+443 MARGTEQASSSVE
-456 TANHAGSSL
+456 TANKAGSSL

-478 NEQIAQNTEEQRS
+478 NEQIAHNTEDQRT
-491 VAIDI
+491 VAVDI

-501 EIHERTEQT
+501 EIHQRTEQT
-510 ASRSGELGSMCNE
+510 SSRSVELGTMCNE

-536 QFRVQ
+536 QFRV
-541 KAIWIKTVI
+541 

>member
-1 MNFLKKMSIASK
+1 MDFLKKMPIASK

-20 AAISFIIYL
+20 AAISFVIYL

-50 FPALQVSAT
+50 FPALQQSAST
-59 ALVEMQKVRDT
+59 LVDMQKVRDT
-70 LASAVTTGD
+70 LSSAVTTGD
-79 QDTLAMAQDLANE
+79 QDTLTMAQNLAKE
-92 AKANLNQI
+92 VKAGLNQI
-100 AAISS
+100 GSISPE
-105 DFRPEIS
+105 FRTEIAKIS
-112 RIASGFDDYFK
+112 AGFDDYFK
-123 VAFEVSQ
+123 VAFDVSQ

-137 DFSRIGDLS
+137 DFSRLGELS
-146 AQMNKSYDGVIA
+146 SQMNSSYDDAIA
-158 AMTRF
+158 AMSTFR
-163 SDEQQI
+163 DAQQA
-169 AFEKAFEDTDTANT
+169 AFEEAFENTDRANT

-188 GIVLAIVVTVL
+188 GVILAIVVTIL

-241 DEIGDLVY
+241 DEIGELVY

-285 TQRTIDVQQLSATNA
+285 TQRTINVQQQSATNA
-300 KRAVDTMSG
+300 KSAVDTMSG

-320 AAGDAN
+320 AASDAN
-326 EATNAASEGRQI
+326 EATSAASEGRQI
-338 VQKTVTSIQQL
+338 VQQTVTSIQQL
-349 ADNVRETA
+349 AENVRETA

-363 EADSNKVGSVLD
+363 ESDSNKVGSVLD

-413 TLASRTQQSTEEIQN
+413 TLASRTQQSTEEIQS

-443 MARGTEQAISSVE
+443 MARGTEQASSSVE
-456 TANHAGSSL
+456 TANKAGSSL

-478 NEQIAQNTEEQRS
+478 NEQIAHNTEDQRT
-491 VAIDI
+491 VAVDI

-501 EIHERTEQT
+501 EIHQRTEQT
-510 ASRSGELGSMCNE
+510 SSRSVELGTMCNE

-536 QFRVQ
+536 QFRV
-541 KAIWIKTVI
+541 

>member
-1 MNFLKKMSIASK
+1 MNFLKKMPIATK

-20 AAISFIIYL
+20 AALSFIIYL

-43 EKVQQVQ
+43 EKVQKVQ
-50 FPALQVSAT
+50 FPALQLSAST
-59 ALVEMQKVRDT
+59 LVDMQKVRDT

-79 QDTLAMAQDLANE
+79 QDTLTMAQELAEE
-92 AKANLNQI
+92 AKSGLNQI
-100 AAISS
+100 ASISPE
-105 DFRPEIS
+105 FRSEIS
-112 RIASGFDDYFK
+112 RISSGFDNYFD
-123 VAFEVSQ
+123 VAYDVSQ
-130 SMVDGTA
+130 SMVKGTA
-137 DFSRIGDLS
+137 DFSRLGELS
-146 AQMNKSYDGVIA
+146 AQMNQSYDGAIA
-158 AMTRF
+158 AMSQFR
-163 SDEQQI
+163 DAQQA
-169 AFEKAFEDTDTANT
+169 AFEEAFKNTDSANT

-188 GIVLAIVVTVL
+188 GVILAVVVTIL
-199 LFATAVPIVRGIKQ
+199 LFGTAVPIVRGIKQ

-241 DEIGDLVY
+241 DEIGELVY

-285 TQRTIDVQQLSATNA
+285 TQRTIDVQQKSATNA

-320 AAGDAN
+320 AASDAN
-326 EATNAASEGRQI
+326 KATTAASEGRQI
-338 VQKTVTSIQQL
+338 VQQTVTSIQQL
-349 ADNVRETA
+349 AENVRETA

-363 EADSNKVGSVLD
+363 ESDSNKVGSVLD

-413 TLASRTQQSTEEIQN
+413 TLASRTQQSTEEIQS
-428 TIEQLQSAAHSAVEV
+428 TIEQLQNAAHSAVEV
-443 MARGTEQAISSVE
+443 MSRGTEQATSSVE
-456 TANHAGSSL
+456 TANKAGSSL

-478 NEQIAQNTEEQRS
+478 NEQIAHNTEDQRT
-491 VAIDI
+491 VAVDI

-536 QFRVQ
+536 QFRV
-541 KAIWIKTVI
+541 

>member
-1 MNFLKKMSIASK
+1 MNFLKKMPIATK

-20 AAISFIIYL
+20 AALSFIIYL

-43 EKVQQVQ
+43 EKVQKVQ
-50 FPALQVSAT
+50 FPALQLSAST
-59 ALVEMQKVRDT
+59 LVDMQKVRDT

-79 QDTLAMAQDLANE
+79 QDTLTMAQELAEE
-92 AKANLNQI
+92 AKSGLNQI
-100 AAISS
+100 ASISPE
-105 DFRPEIS
+105 FRSEIS
-112 RIASGFDDYFK
+112 RISSGFDNYFD
-123 VAFEVSQ
+123 VAYDVSQ
-130 SMVDGTA
+130 SMVNGTA
-137 DFSRIGDLS
+137 DFSRLGELS
-146 AQMNKSYDGVIA
+146 AQMNQSYDGAIA
-158 AMTRF
+158 SMSQFRDA
-163 SDEQQI
+163 QQA
-169 AFEKAFEDTDTANT
+169 AFEEAFKNTDSANT

-188 GIVLAIVVTVL
+188 GVILAVVVTIL
-199 LFATAVPIVRGIKQ
+199 LFGTAVPIVRGIKQ

-241 DEIGDLVY
+241 DEIGELVY

-285 TQRTIDVQQLSATNA
+285 TQRTIDVQQKSATNA

-320 AAGDAN
+320 AASDAN
-326 EATNAASEGRQI
+326 EATTAASEGRQI
-338 VQKTVTSIQQL
+338 VQQTVTSIQQL
-349 ADNVRETA
+349 AENVRETA

-363 EADSNKVGSVLD
+363 ESDSNKVGSVLD

-413 TLASRTQQSTEEIQN
+413 TLASRTQQSTEEIQS
-428 TIEQLQSAAHSAVEV
+428 TIEQLQNAAHSAVEV
-443 MARGTEQAISSVE
+443 MSRGTEQATNSVE
-456 TANHAGSSL
+456 TANKAGSSL

-478 NEQIAQNTEEQRS
+478 NEQIAHNTEDQRT
-491 VAIDI
+491 VAVDI

-501 EIHERTEQT
+501 EIHQRTEQT

-536 QFRVQ
+536 QFRV
-541 KAIWIKTVI
+541 

>member
-1 MNFLKKMSIASK
+1 MNFLKKMPIATK

-20 AAISFIIYL
+20 AALSFIIYL

-43 EKVQQVQ
+43 ERVQKVQ
-50 FPALQVSAT
+50 FPALQLSAST
-59 ALVEMQKVRDT
+59 LVEMQKVRDT
-70 LASAVTTGD
+70 LSSAVTTGD
-79 QDTLAMAQDLANE
+79 QDTLVMAQELADE
-92 AKANLNQI
+92 AKAGLYQI
-100 AAISS
+100 ASISP
-105 DFRPEIS
+105 DFRNDIS
-112 RIASGFDDYFK
+112 RISSGFDDYFK
-123 VAFEVSQ
+123 VAFDVSQ
-130 SMVDGTA
+130 SMVNGTA
-137 DFSRIGDLS
+137 DFSRLGELS
-146 AQMNKSYDGVIA
+146 SKMNKSYDGVIA
-158 AMTRF
+158 SMSKFR
-163 SDEQQI
+163 DEQQ
-169 AFEKAFEDTDTANT
+169 AAFEDAFENTDSANT

-188 GIVLAIVVTVL
+188 GVILAIVVTIL

-285 TQRTIDVQQLSATNA
+285 TQRTIDVQQRSATNA
-300 KRAVDTMSG
+300 KQAVDTMSG

-320 AAGDAN
+320 AASDAN
-326 EATNAASEGRQI
+326 EATSAASEGRQI
-338 VQKTVTSIQQL
+338 VQQTVTSIQQL

-363 EADSNKVGSVLD
+363 ESDSNKVGSVLD

-413 TLASRTQQSTEEIQN
+413 TLASRTQQSTEEIQS

-443 MARGTEQAISSVE
+443 MARGTEQASSSVE
-456 TANHAGSSL
+456 TANKAGSSL

-478 NEQIAQNTEEQRS
+478 NEQIAHNTEDQRT
-491 VAIDI
+491 VAVDI

-501 EIHERTEQT
+501 EIHHRTEQT
-510 ASRSGELGSMCNE
+510 ASRSGELGTMCNE

-536 QFRVQ
+536 QFRV
-541 KAIWIKTVI
+541 

>member
-1 MNFLKKMSIASK
+1 MNFLKKMPIATK

-20 AAISFIIYL
+20 AALSFIIYL

-43 EKVQQVQ
+43 EKVQKVQ
-50 FPALQVSAT
+50 FPALQLSAST
-59 ALVEMQKVRDT
+59 LVDMQKVRDT

-79 QDTLAMAQDLANE
+79 QDTLTMAQELAEE
-92 AKANLNQI
+92 AKSGLNQI
-100 AAISS
+100 ASISP
-105 DFRPEIS
+105 DFRADIS
-112 RIASGFDDYFK
+112 RISSGFDSYFD
-123 VAFEVSQ
+123 VAYDVSQ
-130 SMVDGTA
+130 SMVNGTA
-137 DFSRIGDLS
+137 DFSRLGELS
-146 AQMNKSYDGVIA
+146 AKMNQSYDGAIA
-158 AMTRF
+158 SMSQFRDA
-163 SDEQQI
+163 QQA
-169 AFEKAFEDTDTANT
+169 AFEEAFKNTDSANT

-188 GIVLAIVVTVL
+188 GVILAVVVTIL
-199 LFATAVPIVRGIKQ
+199 LFGTAVPIVRGIKQ

-241 DEIGDLVY
+241 DEIGELVY

-285 TQRTIDVQQLSATNA
+285 TQRTIDVQQKSATNA

-320 AAGDAN
+320 AASDAN
-326 EATNAASEGRQI
+326 EATTAASEGRQI
-338 VQKTVTSIQQL
+338 VQQTVTSIQQL
-349 ADNVRETA
+349 AENVRETA

-363 EADSNKVGSVLD
+363 ESDSNKVGSVLD

-413 TLASRTQQSTEEIQN
+413 TLASRTQQSTEEIQS
-428 TIEQLQSAAHSAVEV
+428 TIEQLQNAAHSAVEV
-443 MARGTEQAISSVE
+443 MSRGTEQATSSVE
-456 TANHAGSSL
+456 TANKAGSSL

-478 NEQIAQNTEEQRS
+478 NEQIAHNTEDQRT
-491 VAIDI
+491 VAVDI

-536 QFRVQ
+536 QFRV
-541 KAIWIKTVI
+541 

>member
-1 MNFLKKMSIASK
+1 MNFLKKMPIATK

-20 AAISFIIYL
+20 AALSFIIYL
-29 LITVYTALNNGATL
+29 LITIYTALNNGATL
-43 EKVQQVQ
+43 EKVQKVQ
-50 FPALQVSAT
+50 FPALQLSAST
-59 ALVEMQKVRDT
+59 LVDMQKVRDT

-79 QDTLAMAQDLANE
+79 QDTLTVAQELAEE
-92 AKANLNQI
+92 AKKGLNQI
-100 AAISS
+100 ANISPEFRS
-105 DFRPEIS
+105 DIS
-112 RIASGFDDYFK
+112 RISSGFDKYFD
-123 VAFEVSQ
+123 VAYEVSQ

-137 DFSRIGDLS
+137 DFSRLGELS
-146 AQMNKSYDGVIA
+146 AQMNQSYDGAIA
-158 AMTRF
+158 AMSQFR
-163 SDEQQI
+163 DAQQA
-169 AFEKAFEDTDTANT
+169 AFEKAFENTDSANT

-188 GIVLAIVVTVL
+188 GVILAIVVTIL

-236 ETKSE
+236 DTKSE
-241 DEIGDLVY
+241 DEIGELVY

-285 TQRTIDVQQLSATNA
+285 TQRTIDVQQQSATNA
-300 KRAVDTMSG
+300 KSAVDTMSG

-320 AAGDAN
+320 AASDAN
-326 EATNAASEGRQI
+326 EATTAASEGRQI
-338 VQKTVTSIQQL
+338 VQQTVTSIQQL
-349 ADNVRETA
+349 AENVRETA
-357 DVIARL
+357 DVIGRL
-363 EADSNKVGSVLD
+363 ESDSNKVGSVLD

-413 TLASRTQQSTEEIQN
+413 TLASRTQQSTEEIQS

-443 MARGTEQAISSVE
+443 MARGTEQATNSVE
-456 TANHAGSSL
+456 TANKAGSSL

-478 NEQIAQNTEEQRS
+478 NEQIAHNTEDQRT
-491 VAIDI
+491 VAVDI

-501 EIHERTEQT
+501 EIHVRTEQT
-510 ASRSGELGSMCNE
+510 ASRSGELGTMCNE

-536 QFRVQ
+536 QFRV
-541 KAIWIKTVI
+541 

>member
-1 MNFLKKMSIASK
+1 MNFLNKMPIATK

-20 AAISFIIYL
+20 AALSFIVYL
-29 LITVYTALNNGATL
+29 LITVYTALDNGATL
-43 EKVQQVQ
+43 EKVQKVQ
-50 FPALQVSAT
+50 FPALQLSAST
-59 ALVEMQKVRDT
+59 LVDMQKVRDT
-70 LASAVTTGD
+70 LSSAVTTGD
-79 QDTLAMAQDLANE
+79 QDTLTVAQDLAEE
-92 AKANLNQI
+92 AKKGLTQI
-100 AAISS
+100 GTISPEFRSDISS
-105 DFRPEIS
+105 IS
-112 RIASGFDDYFK
+112 SGFDNYFD
-123 VAFEVSQ
+123 VAYDVSQ
-130 SMVDGTA
+130 SMVNGTA
-137 DFSRIGDLS
+137 DFSRLGELS
-146 AQMNKSYDGVIA
+146 SRMNKSYDGVIS
-158 AMTRF
+158 AMSQFR
-163 SDEQQI
+163 DAQQA
-169 AFEKAFEDTDTANT
+169 AFEEAFQNTDSANT

-188 GIVLAIVVTVL
+188 GVILAVVVTVL

-236 ETKSE
+236 QSKSE
-241 DEIGDLVY
+241 DEIGELVY

-285 TQRTIDVQQLSATNA
+285 TQRTIDVQQQSATNA
-300 KRAVDTMSG
+300 KSAVDTMSG

-320 AAGDAN
+320 AASDAN
-326 EATNAASEGRQI
+326 EATTAASEGRQI
-338 VQKTVTSIQQL
+338 VQQTVTSIQQL
-349 ADNVRETA
+349 AENVRETA
-357 DVIARL
+357 DVIGRL
-363 EADSNKVGSVLD
+363 ESDSNKVGSVLD

-413 TLASRTQQSTEEIQN
+413 TLASRTQQSTEEIQS

-443 MARGTEQAISSVE
+443 MARGTEQATNSVE
-456 TANHAGSSL
+456 TANKAGSSL

-478 NEQIAQNTEEQRS
+478 NEQIAHNTEDQRT
-491 VAIDI
+491 VAVDI

-510 ASRSGELGSMCNE
+510 ASRSGELGTMCNE

-536 QFRVQ
+536 QFRV
-541 KAIWIKTVI
+541 

>member
-1 MNFLKKMSIASK
+1 MNFLKKMPIATK

-20 AAISFIIYL
+20 AALSFIIYL
-29 LITVYTALNNGATL
+29 LITVHTALNNGATL
-43 EKVQQVQ
+43 EKVQKVQ
-50 FPALQVSAT
+50 FPALQQSAST
-59 ALVEMQKVRDT
+59 LVDMHQVRDT

-79 QDTLAMAQDLANE
+79 QDTLTMEQELAEE
-92 AKANLNQI
+92 AKSGLNQI
-100 AAISS
+100 ASISPE
-105 DFRPEIS
+105 FRSEIS
-112 RIASGFDDYFK
+112 RISSGFDNYFD
-123 VAFEVSQ
+123 VAYDVSQ
-130 SMVDGTA
+130 SMVNGTA
-137 DFSRIGDLS
+137 DFSRLGELS
-146 AQMNKSYDGVIA
+146 AQMNQSYDGAIA
-158 AMTRF
+158 AMSQFR
-163 SDEQQI
+163 DAQQA
-169 AFEKAFEDTDTANT
+169 AFEEAFKNTDSANT

-188 GIVLAIVVTVL
+188 GVILAVVVTIL
-199 LFATAVPIVRGIKQ
+199 LFGTAVPIVRGIKQ

-241 DEIGDLVY
+241 DEIGELVY

-285 TQRTIDVQQLSATNA
+285 TQRTIDVQQKSATNA

-320 AAGDAN
+320 AASDAN
-326 EATNAASEGRQI
+326 EATTAASEGRQI
-338 VQKTVTSIQQL
+338 VQQTVTSIQQL
-349 ADNVRETA
+349 AENVRETA

-363 EADSNKVGSVLD
+363 ESDSNKVGSVLD

-413 TLASRTQQSTEEIQN
+413 TLASRTQQSTEEIQS
-428 TIEQLQSAAHSAVEV
+428 TIEQLQNAAHSAVEV
-443 MARGTEQAISSVE
+443 MSRGTEQATSSVE
-456 TANHAGSSL
+456 TANKAGSSL

-478 NEQIAQNTEEQRS
+478 NEQIAHNTEDQRT
-491 VAIDI
+491 VAVDV

-536 QFRVQ
+536 QFRV
-541 KAIWIKTVI
+541 

>member
-1 MNFLKKMSIASK
+1 MNFLKKIPIATK

-20 AAISFIIYL
+20 AALSFIIYL

-43 EKVQQVQ
+43 EKVQKVQ
-50 FPALQVSAT
+50 FPALQLSAST
-59 ALVEMQKVRDT
+59 LVDMQKVRDT

-79 QDTLAMAQDLANE
+79 QDTLTMAQELAEE
-92 AKANLNQI
+92 AKSGLNQI
-100 AAISS
+100 ASISPE
-105 DFRPEIS
+105 FRSEIS
-112 RIASGFDDYFK
+112 RISSGFDNYFD
-123 VAFEVSQ
+123 VAYDVSQ
-130 SMVDGTA
+130 SMVNGTA
-137 DFSRIGDLS
+137 DFSRLGELS
-146 AQMNKSYDGVIA
+146 AQMNQSYDGAIA
-158 AMTRF
+158 AMSQFR
-163 SDEQQI
+163 DAQQA
-169 AFEKAFEDTDTANT
+169 AFEEAFKNTDSANT

-188 GIVLAIVVTVL
+188 GVILAVVVTIL
-199 LFATAVPIVRGIKQ
+199 LFGTAVPIVRGIKQ

-241 DEIGDLVY
+241 DEIGELVY

-285 TQRTIDVQQLSATNA
+285 TQRTIDVQQKSATNA

-320 AAGDAN
+320 AASDAN
-326 EATNAASEGRQI
+326 EATTAASEGRQI
-338 VQKTVTSIQQL
+338 VQQTVTSIQQL
-349 ADNVRETA
+349 AENVRETA

-363 EADSNKVGSVLD
+363 ESDSNKVGSVLD

-413 TLASRTQQSTEEIQN
+413 TLASRTQQSTEEIQS
-428 TIEQLQSAAHSAVEV
+428 TIEQLQNAAHSAVEV
-443 MARGTEQAISSVE
+443 MSRGTEQATSSVE
-456 TANHAGSSL
+456 TANKAGSSL

-478 NEQIAQNTEEQRS
+478 NEQIAHNTEDQRT
-491 VAIDI
+491 VAVDI

-536 QFRVQ
+536 QFRV
-541 KAIWIKTVI
+541 

>member
-1 MNFLKKMSIASK
+1 MNFLKKMPIATK

-20 AAISFIIYL
+20 AALSFVIYL

-43 EKVQQVQ
+43 EKVQKVQ
-50 FPALQVSAT
+50 FPALQLSAST
-59 ALVEMQKVRDT
+59 LVDMQKVRDT

-79 QDTLAMAQDLANE
+79 QDTLTMAQELAEE
-92 AKANLNQI
+92 AKSGLNQI
-100 AAISS
+100 ASISP
-105 DFRPEIS
+105 DFRGDIS
-112 RIASGFDDYFK
+112 RISSGFDSYFD
-123 VAFEVSQ
+123 VAYDVSQ
-130 SMVDGTA
+130 SMVNGTA
-137 DFSRIGDLS
+137 DFSRLGELS
-146 AQMNKSYDGVIA
+146 AQMNQSYDGAIA
-158 AMTRF
+158 SMSQFRDA
-163 SDEQQI
+163 QQA
-169 AFEKAFEDTDTANT
+169 AFEEAFKNTDSANT

-188 GIVLAIVVTVL
+188 GVILAVVVTIL
-199 LFATAVPIVRGIKQ
+199 LFGTAVPIVRGIKQ

-241 DEIGDLVY
+241 DEIGELVY

-285 TQRTIDVQQLSATNA
+285 TQRTIDVQQKSATNA

-320 AAGDAN
+320 AASDAN
-326 EATNAASEGRQI
+326 EATTAASEGRQI
-338 VQKTVTSIQQL
+338 VQQTVTSIQQL
-349 ADNVRETA
+349 AENVRETA

-363 EADSNKVGSVLD
+363 ESDSNKVGSVLD

-413 TLASRTQQSTEEIQN
+413 TLASRTQQSTEEIQS
-428 TIEQLQSAAHSAVEV
+428 TIEQLQNAAHSAVEV
-443 MARGTEQAISSVE
+443 MSRGTEQATNSVE
-456 TANHAGSSL
+456 TANKAGSSL

-478 NEQIAQNTEEQRS
+478 NEQIAHNTEDQRT
-491 VAIDI
+491 VAVDI

-501 EIHERTEQT
+501 EIHQRTEQT

-536 QFRVQ
+536 QFRV
-541 KAIWIKTVI
+541 